1 MSILLVYLYQKE
13 MRKMITILSLV
24 GLYGA
29 YKRFGDEA
37 HPIEVYARG
46 LCMFIMATSPI
57 WA

>member
-1 MSILLVYLYQKE
+1 
-13 MRKMITILSLV
+13 MITILSLV